1 MVMEQPKKPRK
12 ARRPIEAA
20 QTKSFSNITRDS
32 VCIRSK
38 LLRLLLCI
46 WCQNDIHTHDS
57 YGSTLKKK
65 QYYAWFLFIIANI
78 IKTKRFLSP
87 VLQLNSSIFF
97 APSPHFGPSNNPL
110 IPQPSATCPP
120 PPPTPIFHGASC
132 QKRTDWKITYHFCYC
147 SENKYDY
154 DLQRS
159 ERLPQLVTTYPEML
173 VLVIHT

>member
-46 WCQNDIHTHDS
+46 CCQNDIHTHDS

-65 QYYAWFLFIIANI
+65 TILRVVFIYHRKHN
-78 IKTKRFLSP
+78 KNET
-87 VLQLNSSIFF
+87 FF
-97 APSPHFGPSNNPL
+97 KPGPSTELLHFLHPIL
-110 IPQPSATCPP
+110 VPPSCFPAYHQLLTLPAADAYLLWCVM
-120 PPPTPIFHGASC
+120 S
-132 QKRTDWKITYHFCYC
+132 KKSRLKI
-147 SENKYDY
+147 DI
-154 DLQRS
+154 
-159 ERLPQLVTTYPEML
+159 LPFLL
-173 VLVIHT
+173 LF

>member
-46 WCQNDIHTHDS
+46 CCQNDIHTHDS

-97 APSPHFGPSNNPL
+97 TPFWSLPHVSPPTISYSPS
-110 IPQPSATCPP
+110 
-120 PPPTPIFHGASC
+120 PPPTLTFFGASC
-132 QKRTDWKITYHFCYC
+132 QKRAD
-147 SENKYDY
+147 
-154 DLQRS
+154 
-159 ERLPQLVTTYPEML
+159 
-173 VLVIHT
+173 